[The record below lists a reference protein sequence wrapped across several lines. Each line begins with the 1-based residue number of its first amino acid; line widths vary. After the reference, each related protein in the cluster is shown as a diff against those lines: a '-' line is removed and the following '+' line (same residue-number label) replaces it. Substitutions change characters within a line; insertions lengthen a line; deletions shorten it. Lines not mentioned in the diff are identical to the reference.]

1 MRNKTQLTFIVLMA
15 TVFFVAGCSVPHRGE
30 RVAARQVYPQSEL
43 EQRMNDRSSWIDV
56 DPAKN
61 F

>member
-1 MRNKTQLTFIVLMA
+1 MIHKAQLAFIFVAA
-15 TVFFVAGCSVPHRGE
+15 TMFFVAGCSTPRRGE
-30 RVAARQVYPQSEL
+30 KVGAQETLPMATL
-43 EQRMNDRSSWIDV
+43 DQRMNDRSTWIDS

>member
-1 MRNKTQLTFIVLMA
+1 MINKTQLTFIVA
-15 TVFFVAGCSVPHRGE
+15 TLFFVAGCSVPHRGDG
-30 RVAARQVYPQSEL
+30 VAARQVFPQDTL
-43 EQRMNDRSSWIDV
+43 DQRMNDRSTWIDV